1 MEKIKFDSGV
11 KEYKLGEG
19 VLRFNPGDPNVY
31 ARFAE
36 AVEQMKDLE
45 KLFLQP
51 QENKGLFEL
60 LTEAD
65 KKIKELLSWVFGSQN
80 DFDSILGG
88 VNVLAVT
95 SKGKRVIMELFEVL
109 QPVLL
114 EGAQKCAGQITA
126 QAVKRAE
133 SRRANQ

>member
-36 AVEQMKDLE
+36 AVEQMKDM
-45 KLFLQP
+45 
-51 QENKGLFEL
+51 
-60 LTEAD
+60 TEAD
-65 KKIKELLSWVFGSQN
+65 KRIKELLGWVFGSQN

-126 QAVKRAE
+126 QAVKKAE